1 MKIVFFGNTDFGIP
15 TLDLLKD
22 QKFNILATITNT
34 DKKVGRG
41 KSLKETSIK
50 KWATYNDVKLIQQ
63 DYLKDKLFIDK
74 LSMLKADFFIVI
86 AYKLL
91 PPEIFTLPKY
101 GTINLHA
108 SLLPLYRG
116 AAPIQRAILNNDSET
131 GISTFIINEKIDTG
145 SIILQEKILI
155 NNQNYGELH
164 HELAVRGAPLVISSI
179 DHITNKK
186 PLIIQKN
193 KSTYAYKINKSE
205 TQIDWKMGANHILNL
220 IRAFSPYPGAY
231 TYLEGKRVRI
241 LKALRAE
248 FSLENLEPGDVSIH
262 NKCIYVGTK
271 NSVLQVKELQLEG
284 KKTMSGSSFING
296 YLRNVEKI
304 FKFEKGQ

>member
-22 QKFNILATITNT
+22 QKFNILAIVTNT
-34 DKKVGRG
+34 DRKVGRG

-50 KWATYNDVKLIQQ
+50 KWGRYNNVKLIMQ

-74 LSMLKADFFIVI
+74 LSMFKADFFIVI

-91 PPEIFTLPKY
+91 PPEIFTLPKF

-108 SLLPLYRG
+108 SLLPHYRG

-164 HELAVRGAPLVISSI
+164 YELSVRGAPLVISSI
-179 DHITNKK
+179 DHIINKN

-193 KSTYAYKINKSE
+193 KSTYAYRINKSE
-205 TQIDWKMGANHILNL
+205 TQIDWRMEADYILNL

-231 TYLEGKRVRI
+231 THLEGKRVRI

-248 FSLENLEPGDVSIH
+248 ISLENLELGDISIH
-262 NKCIYVGTK
+262 NKSIYVGTK
-271 NSVLQVKELQLEG
+271 NSVIQVKELQLEG
-284 KKTMSGSSFING
+284 KKIMNDSSFING
-296 YLRNVEKI
+296 YLRSSEKT
-304 FKFEKGQ
+304 FKFEKR

>member
-50 KWATYNDVKLIQQ
+50 KWATYNNVKLIQQ

-108 SLLPLYRG
+108 SLLPFYRG

-164 HELAVRGAPLVISSI
+164 DELSARGAPLVISSI
-179 DHITNKK
+179 NHIINKK
-186 PLIIQKN
+186 PLIIQEN
-193 KSTYAYKINKSE
+193 KSTYAHKINKSE
-205 TQIDWKMGANHILNL
+205 TQIDWRMEADYILNS

-231 TYLEGKRVRI
+231 THLEGKRVRI
-241 LKALRAE
+241 LKALRVE
-248 FSLENLEPGDVSIH
+248 ISLKNLEPGDISIY

-271 NSVLQVKELQLEG
+271 NSVIQVKELQLEG
-284 KKTMSGSSFING
+284 KKIMKDSSFING
-296 YLRNVEKI
+296 YLRNLEKI
-304 FKFEKGQ
+304 FKFEKR